1 MHINY
6 LSILLLLGIFFPFN
20 VNATETVRFE
30 NDRLKLR
37 LIPRSPAQMAGFY
50 EARGFPAPMIDE
62 LKQACFITV
71 GIHNKSNDILWL
83 DLGNWQFSLDGQP
96 LRRIQRNEW
105 KTRWKKMGVPL
116 ASQSTFRW
124 TLLPEQLDF
133 HPGEREGG
141 NITLERV
148 SGEFTLSAH
157 FDRGA
162 QRQAAPLRV
171 HLKGLQCAKDKP

>member
-1 MHINY
+1 MT
-6 LSILLLLGIFFPFN
+6 FPLRLD
-20 VNATETVRFE
+20 AAEPVRFE
-30 NDRLKLR
+30 NDLLRLR

-62 LKQACFITV
+62 LKRACFITV

-96 LRRIQRNEW
+96 IRRIHRNEW
-105 KTRWKKMGVPL
+105 KARWQNMGVPL

-141 NITLERV
+141 NITLQRV
-148 SGEFTLSAH
+148 SGELTLDAH
-157 FDRGA
+157 FERGA
-162 QRQAAPLRV
+162 RRQAVPLRV
-171 HLKGLQCAKDKP
+171 QVKGLQCAKDKP